1 MLSLVSH
8 LLRFRLLDLGDNMSV
23 DYLKELGN
31 KAVKKALS
39 LGVNDVAVM
48 IHSGRRYMA
57 RFANNQITIIK
68 HWNET
73 NIGIRIRVGKKIVVG
88 STLNIAE
95 VEKTVERL
103 VSIAKYARENPLL
116 TPLPEGPFKY
126 TPVEKLYDKKV
137 VEASDKIDELV
148 ERAISAALENGAER
162 CAGQLSLGEGTR
174 VLVTSTGVE
183 ASEQSTGISITV
195 RAFADSEYSG
205 TGVSC
210 SRTLSSFN
218 PEKAGEK
225 AGKIARDSKNL
236 RDIEPGKYDAVL
248 DPLVAADL
256 LGHVLGAAT
265 GLSVLMKSSFFTDKL
280 GQKVG
285 TDIVTIVD
293 ASREPDT
300 LGARSFDDE
309 GIPTQNTVV
318 IEKGV
323 LKSLLHNTMTA
334 KAFKTNSTGNAG
346 WIAPAPTVLKVL
358 PGDFNEEE
366 LFREVKKGIYISNN
380 WYTRFQNI
388 REGIFSTVCRDGVF
402 YIEDGE
408 IKYAVKGL
416 RIADSFLRLLNNIA
430 ALSKK
435 LYHVHWWE
443 TPIPSWVPYVLVKE
457 VNFTKTLF

>member
-1 MLSLVSH
+1 
-8 LLRFRLLDLGDNMSV
+8 
-23 DYLKELGN
+23 
-31 KAVKKALS
+31 
-39 LGVNDVAVM
+39 
-48 IHSGRRYMA
+48 
-57 RFANNQITIIK
+57 
-68 HWNET
+68 
-73 NIGIRIRVGKKIVVG
+73 
-88 STLNIAE
+88 
-95 VEKTVERL
+95 
-103 VSIAKYARENPLL
+103 
-116 TPLPEGPFKY
+116 
-126 TPVEKLYDKKV
+126 
-137 VEASDKIDELV
+137 
-148 ERAISAALENGAER
+148 
-162 CAGQLSLGEGTR
+162 
-174 VLVTSTGVE
+174 
-183 ASEQSTGISITV
+183 
-195 RAFADSEYSG
+195 
-205 TGVSC
+205 
-210 SRTLSSFN
+210 
-218 PEKAGEK
+218 
-225 AGKIARDSKNL
+225 
-236 RDIEPGKYDAVL
+236 
-248 DPLVAADL
+248 
-256 LGHVLGAAT
+256 VLGAAT